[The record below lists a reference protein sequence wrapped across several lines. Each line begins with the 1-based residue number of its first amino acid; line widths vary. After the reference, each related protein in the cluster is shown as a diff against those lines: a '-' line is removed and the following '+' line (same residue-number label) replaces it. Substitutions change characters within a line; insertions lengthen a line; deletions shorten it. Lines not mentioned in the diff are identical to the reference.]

1 MIVLAM
7 FGAIMIALGVYIVAT
22 GYDDDASFLIGI
34 LIFATGMLMVLG
46 GTGVIAPDPT
56 CDEYG
61 TVLVTVDGDQRCVP
75 WEQAPDLQDF
85 PQP

>member
-1 MIVLAM
+1 MSGSTDNEWWWMIPIMLVIVIVTLIL
-7 FGAIMIALGVYIVAT
+7 GA
-22 GYDDDASFLIGI
+22 
-34 LIFATGMLMVLG
+34 
-46 GTGVIAPDPT
+46 TGVIGPMYEE
-56 CDEYG
+56 CEEYG